1 MSIQPQ
7 QNPKYLIQ
15 IVEDYEPILATECL
29 AIRRGMGK
37 EDCGRARKVV
47 RDWKA
52 GASIEVEI
60 VNELCNRLRTRH
72 VGLLRTQEGV
82 LDIVKQEFASLLWN
96 LKSRV

>member
-1 MSIQPQ
+1 MTEQHQRPR
-7 QNPKYLIQ
+7 YLLQ
-15 IVEDYEPILATECL
+15 IVEDVEPIMAVECL
-29 AIRRGMGK
+29 AQRRGLGK

-52 GASIEVEI
+52 GNPIEIEL

-72 VGLLRTQEGV
+72 VGMLRTQEGV
-82 LDIVKQEFASLLWN
+82 LAIVQQEFASLLWN